1 MGNCKHCYHYLGRE
15 VQVPGNALEMDSFQA
30 QSDGKLHV
38 VQVFTKQIKVLAEN
52 ATNLQLASNNIEL
65 IKRVKN
71 L

>member
-1 MGNCKHCYHYLGRE
+1 
-15 VQVPGNALEMDSFQA
+15 MDSFQA